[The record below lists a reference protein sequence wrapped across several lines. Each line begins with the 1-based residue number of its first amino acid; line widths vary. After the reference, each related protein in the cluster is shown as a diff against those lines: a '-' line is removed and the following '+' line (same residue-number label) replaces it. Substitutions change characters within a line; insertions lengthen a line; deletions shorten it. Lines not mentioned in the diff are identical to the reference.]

1 MLPWHFDGDASVV
14 AGAEQK
20 MKSVIS
26 AVFPDFLPA
35 VVDERKMVATVMNGN
50 VLTPAQSKP
59 NRPDV
64 ECPGIEG
71 LYFIGD
77 TVRGDGCSGDIS
89 FSSAMKAADKI
100 LSDRKP

>member
-1 MLPWHFDGDASVV
+1 
-14 AGAEQK
+14 

-35 VVDERKMVATVMNGN
+35 VVEERKIVAAVMNGN

-64 ECPGIEG
+64 DCSEIQG

-89 FSSAMKAADKI
+89 FSSAMKAVDKI
-100 LSDRKP
+100 LNDRKP